1 MQFAYL
7 SESVIIKKVSETNT
21 EGVFEVEG
29 LYKGYGITVGNTL
42 RRVLFSSLPGA
53 AVTQFKIRGVG
64 HQFSTIPGVVEDV
77 VEIGLNLKK
86 IRFRLHTD
94 EPQTLTLKVKG
105 EKVITSSDIELN
117 ANVELVTPDA
127 PIAVLSDKSA
137 ELEMELTVERGLGF
151 VPVES
156 QKAEK
161 LPIGTVALDAAFSPV
176 VKANFS
182 VENMRVGERTDYNR
196 LIISIT
202 TDGSITPS
210 SALHKASNILKDHFD
225 KISQIEVKEAEA
237 VVSEKPEAKNK
248 PPIKIAIKFLFISLN
263 FIKIQLFSKFRLRFY
278 INLISKSLD
287 YFL

>member
-7 SESVIIKKVSETNT
+7 SESVVIKKISENNT

-29 LYKGYGITVGNTL
+29 LYKGYGITIGNTL

-53 AVTQFKIRGVG
+53 AITQFKIKGVG
-64 HQFSTIPGVVEDV
+64 HQFSTIPGVAEDV

-105 EKVITSSDIELN
+105 EKEVTSSDIELN

-127 PIAVLSDKSA
+127 LIAALSDKSA

-151 VPVES
+151 VPLES

-176 VKANFS
+176 VKVNFS
-182 VENMRVGERTDYNR
+182 VENMRVGDRTDYNR

-225 KISQIEVKEAEA
+225 KISQIEVKKVEA
-237 VVSEKPEAKNK
+237 VVSSKPEIKKTKAAAKK
-248 PPIKIAIKFLFISLN
+248 KTVK
-263 FIKIQLFSKFRLRFY
+263 KSK
-278 INLISKSLD
+278 K
-287 YFL
+287 